1 MPKDARTMT
10 WGSPRLAKQR
20 LAACGIATMA
30 AILHVSR
37 QALARAARNSIAV
50 MIGVPLQNNMN
61 FGYGS
66 NHHIQ
71 NPLNIQSIAPFGMN
85 EQQPLDVLVGAYP
98 KANSP
103 DIGTEWQLRFQIQF
117 LFRR

>member
-30 AILHVSR
+30 AILHVAR
-37 QALARAARNSIAV
+37 QALARAARNSIAM
-50 MIGVPLQNNMN
+50 MIGVPFQNNRN

-85 EQQPLDVLVGAYP
+85 EQQPLNA
-98 KANSP
+98 
-103 DIGTEWQLRFQIQF
+103 QF
-117 LFRR
+117 

>member
-1 MPKDARTMT
+1 MPKAAKTMA
-10 WGSPRLAKQR
+10 WGSPKLAKQR
-20 LAACGIATMA
+20 LAASGIAAMA
-30 AILHVSR
+30 AIPADAS

-50 MIGVPLQNNMN
+50 MIGVPFQNNMN

-71 NPLNIQSIAPFGMN
+71 NLLNIQSIAPFGMN